1 MDLFVRLLLHMSR
14 WSRRRPSWQLVVG
27 VCVTVLLIAT
37 IAGIER
43 FIGWPEALS
52 VEPLPRMP
60 TIAR

>member
-1 MDLFVRLLLHMSR
+1 
-14 WSRRRPSWQLVVG
+14 
-27 VCVTVLLIAT
+27 VTVLLIAT

-52 VEPLPRMP
+52 VEPLPRTP